1 MADALGPTVSNVY
14 QDPLLTDIS
23 VRYTNTNLIAD
34 QVFPVLPVQKRTGVY
49 FKYDKNNLK
58 IANTRRTGTSRAN
71 RVDYGLSKIEY
82 GPLTER
88 SLEIA
93 IDNDTMLQYAS
104 PLDPL
109 ADAALVVTEK
119 VLLEREND
127 LAADLGSTSIVTQN
141 TTLSGTSQWN
151 DYANSTPFNDIQLAI
166 TTIKKNGI
174 INPNTLVFGQQV
186 WDWLINHPDLIDRIK
201 FTERGVMTPELVGA
215 LFQIDN
221 VFIGDAVNNTA
232 EDGQTDSLGYIWG
245 ANVIVMYVTATPG
258 IRTVTAGYHFTLLNG
273 RYIDRWVEQERKA
286 NFVRFNDYYD
296 RQYVAVEAMY
306 LIKNAVTGEPA

>member
-1 MADALGPTVSNVY
+1 MANFGPTVSNVY
-14 QDPLLTDIS
+14 QDPLLTDLS
-23 VRYTNTNLIAD
+23 VRYTNTHLIAD
-34 QVFPVLPVQKRTGVY
+34 QVFPVLPVAKRTGVY
-49 FKYDKNNLK
+49 FKYDKSNLK
-58 IANTRRTGTSRAN
+58 VPNTRRTGTSRAN
-71 RVDYGLSKIEY
+71 RVDYGLSKVSY

-109 ADAALVVTEK
+109 ADAALVVTER

-127 LAADLGSTSIVTQN
+127 LATDLASTSIVTQN
-141 TTLSGTSQWN
+141 VTLSGTSQWS
-151 DYANSTPFNDIQLAI
+151 DYANSSPFNDIQTGI

-174 INPNTLVFGQQV
+174 VYPNTLVMGQQV
-186 WDWLINHPDLIDRIK
+186 WDQLKNHPDLLDRVK
-201 FTERGVMTPELVGA
+201 YSERGIMTEELVAA
-215 LFQIDN
+215 LFGVDN
-221 VFIGDAVNNTA
+221 VFIGDAVNNSA
-232 EDGQTDSLGYIWG
+232 QDGQTDTLGYIWG
-245 ANVIVMYVTATPG
+245 KNVVILHVTPTPG

-296 RQYVAVEAMY
+296 REYVAVEAMY
-306 LIKNAVTGEPA
+306 LIKNAVA